1 VALALAIGLERLRIR
16 TRSIVHDVG
25 AILLAVF
32 AALIS
37 AFGLLL
43 FENPMLRWIDVGGAT
58 VNLLLLAYALPA
70 ILMLLL
76 SYAVAGQRPKA
87 YANGIA
93 AGALVFALAYVTLE
107 IRRLYHGPILV
118 DGITTDLEQYTYSI
132 AWLVFGVV
140 LLGIG
145 VIVNSQRARL
155 ASAVVIALT
164 ILKAFLIDMSA
175 LTGVYRAL
183 SFMGLG
189 LVLVT
194 IGWLYQKI
202 LFRRQAPPAA
212 PQPEA

>member
-1 VALALAIGLERLRIR
+1 
-16 TRSIVHDVG
+16 VHDVG
-25 AILLAVF
+25 AILLTVF
-32 AALIS
+32 AGLTS
-37 AFGLLL
+37 VFGLLL
-43 FENPMLRWIDVGGAT
+43 WENPMLGWINVDGT
-58 VNLLLLAYALPA
+58 IVNLLLLSYALPA
-70 ILMLLL
+70 VLMLLL
-76 SYAVAGQRPKA
+76 SYALAGRRPRA
-87 YANGIA
+87 YANSIA

-132 AWLVFGVV
+132 AWLGFGVV
-140 LLGIG
+140 LLGVG

-164 ILKAFLIDMSA
+164 ILKAFVIDMSA

-202 LFRRQAPPAA
+202 LFRRQALPAA
-212 PQPEA
+212 P